1 MIPILYDKGEGAFAS
16 NGLCRLRDCISCVVT
31 EERNGIYECDFEYP
45 VDGAHYDMIQCGR
58 IVAVTHDESGVVQPF
73 DIVGYERPI
82 NGVVTFH
89 AVHISYRQCAL
100 TVSGTNINSL
110 AGAFTMLGT
119 AKPNNPFNYWTDKGS
134 TGYLGAADG
143 VPHSVRSVLG
153 GMEGSIL
160 DCYGGEYEWD
170 KWTVKLWS
178 ARGSLKNFTIRYG
191 VNMTD
196 YSEDTD
202 YSDTYN
208 SVIPYWV
215 GQDTNGDPLII
226 TGDRQESGYPSFNGT
241 DRCIPLDVTERFNSE
256 DGIPTKAQVEA
267 EGHSYITANSP
278 YLPAQTLN
286 VDFMRI
292 SDSPEYAQ
300 FESLQRCKLCDTIK
314 VLFPQYNVEGTFKI
328 VKTEYDVLN
337 DRYLTLELGTL
348 SISLA
353 TALGINSSG
362 SNYVSVGGGG
372 GTTNYNDLE
381 NKPSING
388 TTLSGNKTS
397 ADLGILESPDVVY
410 CTSSTAGGTAAK
422 TATIVSGTLTTLT
435 TGCQAI
441 VKFTNANTV
450 ASPTLK
456 IGSTTAKSIKRY
468 GTTSPSTSAAT
479 SWNAGSCVYFVY
491 DGTYW
496 QQIGF
501 LNSTYSAISQANIEN
516 LSGTSTGLITGTRL
530 TQGVAA
536 RVKYTQTQA
545 SGTKIGAIEINGTST
560 DIYIPSSAA
569 SVTDVEVDGSSVVS
583 GGVADIPVAKS
594 NTYGVVKVIQDND
607 PPGGVIGVTHH
618 NSGGNELTSYAPLV
632 TYAGGAYSTIRSK
645 FLPDATQSEKGA
657 LSASDKTKLDNIA
670 SGAEVN
676 VQSNWTE
683 ADSSSDA
690 YILNKPTL
698 ATVATS
704 GSYNDLLNKPTIP
717 TNTSDLNNNS
727 GFITSSDIPVTDVQV
742 NSSSV
747 VTSGVAN
754 IPTAASNTYG
764 AVKLSTNVQ
773 GTKLSVTGTNGY
785 GVPLLNN
792 GTVDSSQ
799 LPNFVGTDGNT
810 AGTKGAVPAPA
821 TTDANKFLKSDGTWA
836 TPVTYVIS
844 ISGNVITLTDSNG
857 GTSTVTLPTYNGGV
871 S

>member
-1 MIPILYDKGEGAFAS
+1 MIPILFDANEVSFTN
-16 NGLCRLRDCISCVVT
+16 NGIGRLTDCVSCIVT

-45 VDGAHYDMIQCGR
+45 VNGRYYDKIQIGT
-58 IVAVTHDESGVVQPF
+58 IIGVTHDESTDIQPF
-73 DIVGYERPI
+73 DIVGFEKPI
-82 NGVVTFH
+82 NGIVTFH
-89 AVHISYRQCAL
+89 AVHISYRQTRM
-100 TVSGTNINSL
+100 TVTGTNVNSL
-110 AGAFTMLGT
+110 ADAFTLLGN
-119 AKPNNPFNYWTDKGS
+119 AEPSNPFTYWTDKTS
-134 TGYLGAADG
+134 TGYLSSADG
-143 VPHSVRSVLG
+143 IPHSVREVLG
-153 GMEGSIL
+153 GIEGSIL
-160 DCYGGEYEWD
+160 DAYGGEYEWD
-170 KWTVKLWS
+170 KFTVKLWA
-178 ARGSLKNFTIRYG
+178 ARGSLKDFTIRYG
-191 VNMTD
+191 VNMMEYND
-196 YSEDTD
+196 EYDSQNCYS
-202 YSDTYN
+202 SC
-208 SVIPYWV
+208 IPYWTDGTTTIV
-215 GQDTNGDPLII
+215 GDKQD
-226 TGDRQESGYPSFNGT
+226 SGSSTPSG
-241 DRCIPLDVTERFNSE
+241 RGECVPLDVSE
-256 DGIPTKAQVEA
+256 KFEDEPTKAQVEA
-267 EGHSYITANSP
+267 AGLAYMSSNNTYNPSQNIKVSFVRLQDTNEFSQY
-278 YLPAQTLN
+278 N
-286 VDFMRI
+286 VL
-292 SDSPEYAQ
+292 
-300 FESLQRCKLCDTIK
+300 LQCKLCDTIK
-314 VLFPQYNVEGTFKI
+314 VIFPDYNTSANFKI
-328 VKTEYDVLN
+328 VRTVWNVLAERYDEM
-337 DRYLTLELGTL
+337 ELGDLAVTL
-348 SISLA
+348 A
-353 TALGINSSG
+353 EALGISSSYSGNSS
-362 SNYVSVGGGG
+362 GG
-372 GTTNYNDLE
+372 GTTDYNDLN
-381 NKPSING
+381 NKPSINNV
-388 TTLSGNKTS
+388 TLSGNKTS

-456 IGSTTAKSIKRY
+456 IGNTTAKSIKRY
-468 GTTSPSTSAAT
+468 GTTAPSTSAAT

-501 LNSTYSAISQANIEN
+501 LNSTYSAISQTNIEN
-516 LSGTSTGLITGTRL
+516 LSSTSTGLITGQRL

-569 SVTDVEVDGSSVVS
+569 SVTDVEVNGSSVVS

-645 FLPDATQSEKGA
+645 FLPDATQSVKGA
-657 LSASDKTKLDNIA
+657 MSASDKTKLDGIA
-670 SGAEVN
+670 SGAEAN
-676 VQSNWTE
+676 VQSDWTE
-683 ADSSSDA
+683 GDSSSDA

>member
-31 EERNGIYECDFEYP
+31 EERNGIYECNFKYP

-58 IVAVTHDESGVVQPF
+58 IVAATHDESGVVQPF
-73 DIVGYERPI
+73 DIVSYSRPI
-82 NGVVTFH
+82 NGIVTFH
-89 AVHISYRQCAL
+89 AVHISYRQTAL

-160 DCYGGEYEWD
+160 DAYGGEYEWD

-191 VNMTD
+191 VNMTN

-241 DRCIPLDVTERFNSE
+241 DRCIPLDVTGRFNNE

-267 EGHSYITANSP
+267 EGRSYITANSP
-278 YLPAQTLN
+278 YLPAQTLK

-353 TALGINSSG
+353 TALGINSS
-362 SNYVSVGGGG
+362 SSSHVSIGGGG
-372 GTTNYNDLE
+372 GTSDYNDLS

-397 ADLGILESPDVVY
+397 ANLSIHEVPS
-410 CTSSTAGGTAAK
+410 GGT
-422 TATIVSGTLTTLT
+422 TGQVLT
-435 TGCQAI
+435 
-441 VKFTNANTV
+441 K
-450 ASPTLK
+450 
-456 IGSTTAKSIKRY
+456 
-468 GTTSPSTSAAT
+468 
-479 SWNAGSCVYFVY
+479 
-491 DGTYW
+491 
-496 QQIGF
+496 
-501 LNSTYSAISQANIEN
+501 
-516 LSGTSTGLITGTRL
+516 
-530 TQGVAA
+530 
-536 RVKYTQTQA
+536 A
-545 SGTKIGAIEINGTST
+545 SGTNYDLTWGDGSG
-560 DIYIPSSAA
+560 
-569 SVTDVEVDGSSVVS
+569 VTDV
-583 GGVADIPVAKS
+583 
-594 NTYGVVKVIQDND
+594 KVN
-607 PPGGVIGVTHH
+607 GT
-618 NSGGNELTSYAPLV
+618 
-632 TYAGGAYSTIRSK
+632 
-645 FLPDATQSEKGA
+645 
-657 LSASDKTKLDNIA
+657 
-670 SGAEVN
+670 
-676 VQSNWTE
+676 
-683 ADSSSDA
+683 
-690 YILNKPTL
+690 
-698 ATVATS
+698 
-704 GSYNDLLNKPTIP
+704 
-717 TNTSDLNNNS
+717 
-727 GFITSSDIPVTDVQV
+727 
-742 NSSSV
+742 SV

-754 IPTAASNTYG
+754 IPVARQSLYGVVKVFGNTDPNGRVMQLTYHNSSGNEINIYTPLTQYVDGQYQPIKYTLLPDASQSYKGAMSAAD
-764 AVKLSTNVQ
+764 K
-773 GTKLSVTGTNGY
+773 TKLDGIDLMTGASSSADGTG
-785 GVPLLNN
+785 GLVP
-792 GTVDSSQ
+792 Q
-799 LPNFVGTDGNT
+799 P
-810 AGTKGAVPAPA
+810 
-821 TTDANKFLKSDGTWA
+821 TTGQQDYTLFGDGTWDEIKYTRYLQSSNITFSIDRRNALYQIGSIVIPAA
-836 TPVTYVIS
+836 TTTDIGLMTASDKLKLNQLAVFPVGTVYESTSSNYNPSKDFSGTWAALGTSEVTSADTMITSDSDNIVTSEGDTLGFGIVTYKFER
-844 ISGNVITLTDSNG
+844 TA
-857 GTSTVTLPTYNGGV
+857 
-871 S
+871 